1 METWRCRLGPAAL
14 LGPARCGPLAPGPVA
29 APGPALTPGAQRPG
43 PHARSCS
50 CCRLCCFYRC
60 SPPPAPLPTAS
71 PSSTRKWPQPAAGPR
86 RAPRSLAPLSPR
98 LPLHSPLR
106 VSGRGLWFPWH
117 AASEGVGYKPPWAG
131 SQGPGAS
138 GCVAK
143 LPCGALLPIDRP
155 HPTPCNGTE
164 QNIFKL
170 RDGVGVE
177 SASLYSCHC
186 PVIEEPEVG
195 RENGQ

>member
-43 PHARSCS
+43 PHGRSCS

-71 PSSTRKWPQPAAGPR
+71 PSSTRKWPAEP
-86 RAPRSLAPLSPR
+86 RAPLRPSTCVCPST
-98 LPLHSPLR
+98 LHSGGPGGGSGSHGMLQVKVEATNPCGLAAR
-106 VSGRGLWFPWH
+106 VPELL
-117 AASEGVGYKPPWAG
+117 AASRNFLAVP
-131 SQGPGAS
+131 
-138 GCVAK
+138 
-143 LPCGALLPIDRP
+143 LLPIDRP
-155 HPTPCNGTE
+155 HPTPRNGTE

-170 RDGVGVE
+170 RDGAGGGLE
-177 SASLYSCHC
+177 SAS
-186 PVIEEPEVG
+186 
-195 RENGQ
+195 